1 MRYEGDIYRPPSE
14 AYSLLVQV
22 TIGCTHN
29 KCTFCKMFKN
39 KKFRVRK
46 LEEVLEDLAWARAQ
60 YRSVPRIFLCDGD
73 AMALSNARLMPILN
87 YIRENFPEC
96 ERVSIY
102 GRGSDIIKKTDEE
115 MKELYDAGLTMV
127 YVGAES
133 GSDKVLQAVCKGETR
148 QQIIDGVKKV
158 EACGMKSSVTFISGL
173 AGREGWGGSCDPDR
187 NYDQRNG
194 TILCWTSDIDRG
206 SERSDGKEIEDGTF
220 TPLTPEEVMAE
231 NAFDAG
237 THRCI

>member
-1 MRYEGDIYRPPSE
+1 
-14 AYSLLVQV
+14 
-22 TIGCTHN
+22 
-29 KCTFCKMFKN
+29 
-39 KKFRVRK
+39 
-46 LEEVLEDLAWARAQ
+46 
-60 YRSVPRIFLCDGD
+60 
-73 AMALSNARLMPILN
+73 
-87 YIRENFPEC
+87 
-96 ERVSIY
+96 
-102 GRGSDIIKKTDEE
+102 

-158 EACGMKSSVTFISGL
+158 EACGMKSSVTFHFRSCGKRRL
-173 AGREGWGGSCDPDR
+173 GGSCDPDR

-206 SERSDGKEIEDGTF
+206 AERSDGQGNRRWDIYSADSGRSYGG
-220 TPLTPEEVMAE
+220 